1 MMQAQQEGLGG
12 GGFGGEFGRRAQDAV
27 RTGSVGGPGM
37 QRRSDD
43 RIRESV
49 SEELTRHP
57 GIDAS
62 EIEVRVEN
70 GRVTLTGKVDSRRS
84 RRRAERCVE
93 QCSGVAEV
101 RNRLR
106 IAGTAFEF
114 EQDGAE
120 VSRRQE
126 GGMAQ
131 SGLSPRTANRSE
143 VVVQ

>member
-1 MMQAQQEGLGG
+1 MMQADQEGLGG

-27 RTGSVGGPGM
+27 RTGFDGGPGG

-43 RIRESV
+43 RVRESV
-49 SEELTRHP
+49 SEELARHP

-70 GRVTLTGKVDSRRS
+70 GRVTLAGKVDSRRS
-84 RRRAERCVE
+84 RRRAERCAE

-101 RNRLR
+101 LNRLR
-106 IAGTAFEF
+106 IAGDAFQL
-114 EQDGAE
+114 EQDGAM
-120 VSRRQE
+120 VVRRQD
-126 GGMAQ
+126 GGTAQ
-131 SGLSPRTANRSE
+131 PGLPSGTANRSE